1 MLLKGILLGASF
13 GFVSLFL
20 FSRLAT
26 AFTHGR
32 PAIVP
37 LGSFATSFFGGI
49 AIGAGIV
56 AALVFSFLFYMQH
69 TVRAV

>member
-1 MLLKGILLGASF
+1 MLFKGILLGTTF

-20 FSRLAT
+20 FWRAMIA
-26 AFTHGR
+26 AFGPK

-37 LGSFATSFFGGI
+37 LRSLATSFFGGI

-56 AALVFSFLFYMQH
+56 ATLVASFLIYMQS
-69 TVRAV
+69 RISI